1 MFRRKNSQADLAE
14 LNLFAG
20 TEHRPF
26 VLEGGRPA
34 ALLVHG
40 FPGTPDEMR
49 PLAQALHAQG
59 WTARAVLLP
68 GFGPEIGTL
77 FQRRKQDWLDH
88 VRRELQL
95 LKVNHSP
102 VLLVGYSM
110 GAALALQ
117 VAAKEKPD
125 ALLLLAPL
133 WRIGNRLHALIWQVV
148 RRLFPSIKPLR
159 AVPLNDTRV
168 QEAVGGFLP
177 DLDLD
182 DPHVQSSLQQLR
194 VPTRLIDQVLFV
206 GRDSAKAAA
215 QITVPTLIL
224 QGTDDEAVRAAIT
237 RKLLRHFPGP
247 IRYTEIV
254 AGHDFIQE
262 NSPGWQEL
270 MDRALA
276 FAAEVETDR

>member
-1 MFRRKNSQADLAE
+1 MLRRKHSQTDLAE
-14 LNLFAG
+14 LNLFMG
-20 TEHRPF
+20 DEHRPF
-26 VLEGGRPA
+26 VLEGGQPA

-49 PLAQALHAQG
+49 PLARALNAQG
-59 WTARAVLLP
+59 WTARALLLP
-68 GFGPEIGTL
+68 GFGPEIDTL
-77 FQRRKQDWLDH
+77 FQRGQQDWLDH

-95 LKVNHSP
+95 LKASHSP

-110 GAALALQ
+110 GAALSLQ
-117 VAAKEKPD
+117 VAAEEAPD

-159 AVPLNDTRV
+159 AVPLNDPRV

-177 DLDLD
+177 DVDLD
-182 DPHVQSSLQQLR
+182 DPQVQASLRQLR

-206 GRDSAKAAA
+206 GRGSAKAAA
-215 QITVPTLIL
+215 RISVPTLIL
-224 QGTDDEAVRAAIT
+224 QGTEDEAVRPAAT
-237 RKLLRHFPGP
+237 RRLIRHFPGP
-247 IRYTEIV
+247 IRYAEIV

-262 NSPGWQEL
+262 DAPGWQQL
-270 MDRALA
+270 VDRAVA
-276 FAAEVETDR
+276 FAAEVQAGR